1 MNYYTKVVCAF
12 FLSLF
17 LQSAFC
23 TETDR
28 INLNSTA
35 GMAKGTI
42 FFMPETDVSFQNTA
56 INTPTIKGTQFFTT
70 WGTIEK
76 TEGVYDWSKIDATIE
91 AFRASGK
98 KLALCIPTTSSSIN
112 DTPEYLY
119 TNYGLRRIVAGY
131 WESFESTADKGYLFY
146 GTIST
151 VNPITGTKSLQLATT
166 ATKVLFET
174 GNSHVFNTSK
184 GITNPTYNPNVVLYP
199 NRPSP
204 GFCLQFDYKAN
215 TATSFTARAY
225 SKSNA
230 SLQQFETTW
239 NATAGESGMKTFNFY
254 PLSNDY
260 KVEVRINNAG
270 NLTVDNLNIC
280 DMVTGYYNGTLCFPN
295 YFNPIFKQKYEV
307 FVKALADRYKNEDV
321 INSINVGGYGRWEE
335 ITISGDEANMFEDQ
349 WTTFGF
355 TNDKYIAHIT
365 SCIDMYKKLFPTKRL
380 YTGAVGWNMELWRDQ
395 NYIDWKVQN
404 YAAKNGVSIKY
415 NGWQAMCSEW
425 GTQNTGFHYNAHRFK
440 YNPNIWVMYEEAG
453 QINNEQSEYQGHPIS
468 MLNKAIIDGIDY
480 NWMYSVDLSQPYVN
494 KYLHYANES
503 AGATLTTKMYNLFCR
518 NDYYSPHTQQTYVHK
533 NIWQGLFQRDDYQ
546 GTIFDYVNFDGQK
559 AVRTSA
565 SQRKIQISVDDRFR
579 YHEMYGAVFSLDYLD
594 AGTDALKVNV
604 NTKFGMM
611 QVALIRKTNTTNWKT
626 LTFADTGWLT
636 KSKNSGA
643 DDLVEIEIDDMGD
656 GVEILKS
663 LEVNYVPANDFQEKL
678 VAQKEPV
685 AGNKLLVTSSYSF
698 TYNPTAGNVPSSV
711 ALNISPASVIGTVNI
726 EATVT
731 ATVNGETKAVTTKEY
746 YMPSENDWF
755 NLPVAN
761 MPLATQYQITLK
773 AKTGQFYLN
782 LGADNLP
789 AVRYYS
795 YFTENSQASDVDAA
809 IDEIEA
815 LRPFLSLN
823 IKNAA
828 TGQLTLLRKTTDG
841 SYLEIEKVNANS
853 NNVYFTPQPAGY
865 YKLIDATLKT
875 VQATP
880 VYLKKLP
887 VSNKP
892 MRNIFGTKV
901 KDFLADSALMVFSG
915 LKQAS
920 NDDQGFH
927 ARLSNENPVLISS
940 KALNLSFSN
949 LQNIHFVMKNETSS
963 SLAKIY
969 WKTDVS
975 DYSETNSLLMPIV
988 PNDDCYREY
997 TYPIGLEPTWRSKIM
1012 EIKFLPVTGHTD
1024 AGKIHIH
1031 AFDIRKGTTNPSLFS
1046 DTLAISPT
1054 NFSVNAGGISGI
1066 LFPTKTENQQ
1076 HIRAY
1081 PNPAKRFVTVEIDD
1095 QNDDPMDVSLVSLT
1109 GMTYRTS
1116 KEMGKFT
1123 LDLNNIPS
1131 GAMFIMVQTNN
1142 GLYKKLILKN

>member
-1 MNYYTKVVCAF
+1 MNRNLKIILA
-12 FLSLF
+12 LF
-17 LQSAFC
+17 LITLFKSAIYAQ
-23 TETDR
+23 TDR
-28 INLNSTA
+28 LNLNSTP

-98 KLALCIPTTSSSIN
+98 KLALCIPSTNSSIN

-131 WESFESTADKGYLFY
+131 WESFESTVDKGYLFY
-146 GTIST
+146 GTKTT
-151 VNPITGTKSLQLATT
+151 VNPIAGTKSMQLATT

-174 GNSHVFNTSK
+174 GSTHAFNTSK
-184 GITNPTYNPNVVLYP
+184 GITNPTFNPNVVFYP

-204 GFCLQFDYKAN
+204 GFCLQFDYRAN

-239 NATAGESGMKTFNFY
+239 NAPAGESGMKTFNFY
-254 PLSNDY
+254 PASNDY

-270 NLTVDNLNIC
+270 NMTVDNLNIC
-280 DMVTGYYNGTLCFPN
+280 DMVTGYHIGTLCFPN

-307 FVKALADRYKNEDV
+307 FVKALADRYKNEEI

-335 ITISGDEANMFEDQ
+335 ITISGDHADMFENQ
-349 WTTFGF
+349 WATFGYS
-355 TNDKYIAHIT
+355 NDKYIDHIKW
-365 SCIDMYKKLFPTKRL
+365 CIDTYKKYFPTKRL
-380 YTGAVGWNMELWRDQ
+380 YTGAVGWNMEIWRDQ
-395 NYIDWKVQN
+395 NYIDWKIQN

-425 GTQNTGFHYNAHRFK
+425 ESPNTGFQYNAHRFK
-440 YNPNIWVMYEEAG
+440 YNPEMWTIYEESG

-468 MLNKAIIDGIDY
+468 MLNKVILDGIDY

-494 KYLHYANES
+494 KYLHYANEA
-503 AGATLTTKMYNLFCR
+503 AGATLITKMYNLFSR
-518 NDYYSPHTQQTYVHK
+518 HDYFSPHAQKTFVHK
-533 NIWQGLFQRDDYQ
+533 NIWQGLYQRDDYP
-546 GTIFDYVNFDGQK
+546 GTKFDYVNFDGQK
-559 AVRTSA
+559 AVRTSP

-594 AGTDALKVNV
+594 AGTDVLKVNV

-611 QVALIRKTNTTNWKT
+611 QVALIRKTNTTSWKT
-626 LTFADTGWLT
+626 LTFTDTGWLT
-636 KSKNSGA
+636 KLKNSGA

-678 VAQKEPV
+678 VAHNEPM
-685 AGNKLLVTSSYSF
+685 AGNKLLVSSSHSF
-698 TYNPTAGNVPSSV
+698 TYSPAVGSVPSSV
-711 ALNISPASVIGTVNI
+711 ALNISPANTTGYINV
-726 EATVT
+726 EAVVT
-731 ATVNGETKAVTTKEY
+731 ATVNGENKAVTTKEY
-746 YMPSENDWF
+746 FMPGENDWF

-761 MPLATQYQITLK
+761 VPHATQYQITLK
-773 AKTGQFYLN
+773 AKTGQVYLH

-795 YFTENSQASDVDAA
+795 YFTENSQESDVDAT
-809 IDEIEA
+809 INEIEA
-815 LRPFLSLN
+815 LRPFLSL
-823 IKNAA
+823 ITKD
-828 TGQLTLLRKTTDG
+828 TPSGQLTLYRKTTDG
-841 SYLEIEKVNANS
+841 SFLEIGKMNTNS
-853 NNVYFTPQPAGY
+853 NTLYFTPQPAGY
-865 YKLIDATLKT
+865 YKLVDATLKT
-875 VQATP
+875 IKADP

-892 MRNIFGTKV
+892 MRNVFGTKV
-901 KDFLADSALMVFSG
+901 KDFLADSALMVVSG
-915 LKQAS
+915 LKQS
-920 NDDQGFH
+920 INDEEGFH
-927 ARLSNENPVLISS
+927 ARLSKENPVLIST
-940 KALNLSFSN
+940 KPMNLSFSN
-949 LQNIHFVMKNETSS
+949 LQNIHFVIKNETSS

-997 TYPIGLEPTWRSKIM
+997 MYQIGLEPTWRSKIM

-1031 AFDIRKGTTNPSLFS
+1031 AFDILKGTTNPSIFS
-1046 DTLAISPT
+1046 DTLAINPT
-1054 NFSVNAGGISGI
+1054 IFSVTAGNISG
-1066 LFPTKTENQQ
+1066 LTLPHTSENQK
-1076 HIRAY
+1076 HIRVY
-1081 PNPAKRFVTVEIDD
+1081 PNPTKRLVSVEVDD
-1095 QNDDPMDVSLVSLT
+1095 MNNEPMEVSLVSIT
-1109 GMTYRTS
+1109 GMIYKTS
-1116 KEMGKFT
+1116 KEKGIFT

-1131 GAMFIMVQTNN
+1131 GAMIIMVQTKNE
-1142 GLYKKLILKN
+1142 LLKKMIIKN